1 MDREKK
7 YRLSFTGA
15 SLMLPEMS
23 ELAKAG
29 LEQEMAGIDKSSV
42 VKGQRSKTIST
53 QFREIKLRIDTLT
66 GDQLEILA
74 NGDMVSQ
81 RQIALLSICK
91 AYAYIRDFVV
101 EVVREKA
108 IVFDYQLTE
117 GEYVSFFR
125 RKSQAHPELENLT
138 ENTAKKVRQ
147 VTFKFLEQTGLIDN
161 VKSRKII
168 PQLVDEKVARAVVG
182 DDPEWLKIYLMPDM
196 EVANRAS

>member
-23 ELAKAG
+23 ELAKAS
-29 LEQEMAGIDKSSV
+29 LEQGMAGIDKSSV

-53 QFREIKLRIDTLT
+53 QFREIKLRIDSLT

-91 AYAYIRDFVV
+91 AYSYIRDFVV